1 MVPAFL
7 YSLYLPLYKMDISLR
22 QTHTAGPQ
30 GVCLRK
36 SWLYLW
42 GSARSHGLNKLLEEH
57 FEFPFNLICK
67 LTMAFLTS
75 QSWPILESW
84 HTGWGGQGFWYC
96 FDDKLNQARVV
107 QMLDSAIHR
116 INHYPAD
123 KYYRNNCVIKWIVRV
138 VTKISSCRVN
148 TTSRRGIKRLGIS
161 FGSIFPLFSNKSS
174 RGPLY

>member
-1 MVPAFL
+1 
-7 YSLYLPLYKMDISLR
+7 MDISLR

-42 GSARSHGLNKLLEEH
+42 GSARSLFRAPMDSTNYWKSISN
-57 FEFPFNLICK
+57 FPSTWFANWQWL
-67 LTMAFLTS
+67 FLTG

-161 FGSIFPLFSNKSS
+161 FGSIFPLFSNKSN